1 MKMRVLSVIAALA
14 VMAGLPVAAAKLLP
28 HHPPAAARTVY
39 TSQVQHFPRRYIG
52 VVSSDV
58 AWFDRRCK
66 CRPNAAVHFVMMG
79 GPVSMTLA
87 KLMLQAG
94 AVPVLELEPYG
105 IPLSSIIAGHED
117 VWLTRYAKAV
127 LSLKAPVILSFAPEA
142 NGDWYDWGFR
152 HVPPKV
158 FIQAWRHVV
167 TVFRKAGAGRRIK
180 WVWIINHSFP
190 QSERLQLLW
199 PGRSY
204 VNMLGIDGYF
214 KDRKDNFRSLFIPTI
229 RVMRKLSSD
238 PILISETAG
247 GPTAGKLRA
256 VRDLVASMLAYHLAG
271 LIWFDIRQPGHF
283 IHQDWRIETQRQAM
297 AAYRQAIQRY
307 ASPVK

>member
-1 MKMRVLSVIAALA
+1 
-14 VMAGLPVAAAKLLP
+14 
-28 HHPPAAARTVY
+28 
-39 TSQVQHFPRRYIG
+39 
-52 VVSSDV
+52 
-58 AWFDRRCK
+58 
-66 CRPNAAVHFVMMG
+66 MMG

-180 WVWIINHSFP
+180 WAWIMNHSFP

-204 VNMLGIDGYF
+204 VDMLGIDGYF
-214 KDRKDNFRSLFIPTI
+214 KDRKDNFRRLFIPDYQSYAQAVQRPNI
-229 RVMRKLSSD
+229 DQRDGKRAD
-238 PILISETAG
+238 RR
-247 GPTAGKLRA
+247 KLRA

-271 LIWFDIRQPGHF
+271 FIWFDVRQPGHF
-283 IHQDWRIETQRQAM
+283 IHQDWRIETQRPAM
-297 AAYRQAIQRY
+297 AAYRQAIPAVRESSEITAGGVSSSAIRKQ
-307 ASPVK
+307 